1 MSLASQIAIVMS
13 LHVASQIALYLST
26 ISEYVLSACAPSLG
40 LLLSESLLLV
50 PFFRRLV
57 VIRLLY
63 EHYLLPCCVSITRT
77 SVITHM
83 QVS

>member
-1 MSLASQIAIVMS
+1 MSL
-13 LHVASQIALYLST
+13 ASQIALYLST

-50 PFFRRLV
+50 PVFRRLV

-63 EHYLLPCCVSITRT
+63 EHYLLPCCVLVLPEPQSLQH
-77 SVITHM
+77 VW
-83 QVS
+83 